1 MYMHTSLKRKTTLVT
16 GVSSGIGREI
26 AQLLAERG
34 ARVFG
39 TVRNPQSASP
49 IPGVEIVRM
58 EVTDD
63 ASVNETVHSILQKA
77 GPIQYLVNNA
87 GYSFM
92 GALEETSVAE
102 ARQQFET
109 NFFGVLRVTNAIL
122 PGMRQQGDG
131 RIVNISSVLGFLPAP
146 YWGIYAASKHAVEG
160 YTETL
165 DHEIRRF
172 GVRAVLVEPAYT
184 RTKLSGN
191 IKSAKISLEVYA
203 EERKRLTDAAQQNI
217 ERGDDPRM
225 VAEAV
230 WNALTA
236 KSPRL
241 RYPVGKGVALSR
253 MRRFVPAG
261 MFDKSFRKQF
271 QLDGPVNAPVT
282 EHPTVKAH
290 QQWPTPQKASEPPDA
305 VVADEVGFVKIY
317 RRPLMTIGLLAGGL
331 TVALMAGGFSKPA
344 VKDPRLQSPM
354 VEVFKAQ
361 AAGSNSR
368 TFTGIVEARVQSDL
382 GFRVGGKI
390 LERSVNVGQRV
401 QKGQVLMRLDPEDL
415 RLSAAAEQANVEA
428 ARAKYTHAKADET
441 RSAMLVKSGVISR
454 REYDQDR
461 AALDTAKAQLEA
473 AEAQARVS
481 NNSSEYAVLLAD
493 ADGVIVRT
501 LSEPGQVV
509 AAGQTVIQLA
519 HDGPREALIN
529 LPEGV
534 RPDLGAIASARLY
547 GQDQMYQARLRQL
560 SDAADPASRTFEAR
574 YVLEGEA
581 ASAPLGST
589 VTITLVTKQTNQ
601 SVLVPVGALYD
612 RGSGPGVW
620 IVDDKSEVKFRFVTI
635 ASIGQ
640 EEVVLSRG
648 VDAGE
653 NVVALGAHLL
663 HEGQVVNLANEEKIS
678 DAKF

>member
-1 MYMHTSLKRKTTLVT
+1 MPSKKKLNQIVYMHTSLKNKITLVT

-34 ARVFG
+34 VRVFG
-39 TVRNPQSASP
+39 TVRNPRSASS
-49 IPGVEIVRM
+49 IHGVELVSM
-58 EVTDD
+58 DVTEDV
-63 ASVNETVHSILQKA
+63 SVNAAVQSIVQKA
-77 GPIQYLVNNA
+77 GPIQFLVNNA
-87 GYSFM
+87 CYSFM

-109 NFFGVLRVTNAIL
+109 NLFGVLRVTNAIL

-146 YWGIYAASKHAVEG
+146 YMGIYAASKHAVEG

-172 GVRAVLVEPAYT
+172 GVRALLVEPAYT
-184 RTKLSGN
+184 RTKLTGN
-191 IKSAKISLEVYA
+191 TKSAKITLDVYA
-203 EERKRLTDAAQQNI
+203 DERKRLTDAAQHNI

-253 MRRFVPAG
+253 MRRFVPAS

-271 QLDGPVNAPVT
+271 QLDG
-282 EHPTVKAH
+282 
-290 QQWPTPQKASEPPDA
+290 S
-305 VVADEVGFVKIY
+305 ADEDSFVKSH
-317 RRPLMTIGLLAGGL
+317 RRSLITIGLLAGGL
-331 TVALMAGGFSKPA
+331 TVALMAGWSSKPA
-344 VKDPRLQSPM
+344 ANDPRLQPPQ
-354 VEVFKAQ
+354 VEIFKTE
-361 AAGSNSR
+361 AAGSISR
-368 TFTGIVEARVQSDL
+368 NFTGIVEARVQSDL

-401 QKGQVLMRLDPEDL
+401 QKGQVLMRIDDVDL
-415 RLSAAAEQANVEA
+415 KLAFAAQQANVEA
-428 ARAKYTHAKADET
+428 ARAKYIQANADEA
-441 RSAMLVKSGVISR
+441 RFAALVKSGAVSR
-454 REYDQDR
+454 QEYDQAR
-461 AALDTAKAQLEA
+461 AARDSAKGQLEA

-547 GQDQMYQARLRQL
+547 GQDQMYQASLRQL

-589 VTITLVTKQTNQ
+589 VTITLVTKQTSGNQ
-601 SVLVPVGALYD
+601 SVRVPAGAVYD

-620 IVDDKSEVKFRFVTI
+620 IVDDKSEVKFRPVQI
-635 ASIGQ
+635 DSIGQ
-640 EEVVLSRG
+640 EEVVVSHG
-648 VDAGE
+648 VQAGE
-653 NVVALGAHLL
+653 KVVALGAHLL
-663 HEGQVVNLANEEKIS
+663 HEGQVVNSAKDES
-678 DAKF
+678 YAKF